1 MDQGTENRICF
12 LGSPHRP
19 FLLLHGR
26 RMGYPASLCPPPP
39 NSIGGYV
46 FITNMLPLHAFI
58 LILMGRYSSRLYVA
72 YSTYYALGTL
82 ASMQIPFVGFMPV
95 RTSEH
100 MAALGIFGLLQ
111 LIAFTQ
117 FVRSLLPTKQ
127 FSLLLRV
134 FLITIFLVSLA
145 ALILLTLTGT
155 IAPWTGRFYSLWD
168 TGYAKIHIPIIA
180 SVSEHQPTP
189 WPSYFFDLSWL
200 IWLFPGGVW
209 LCFQKLGDEHV
220 FVIVY
225 AVMASYFS
233 GVMVRLMLTLTPV
246 VCVCGGIVVSD
257 VLSTYLDARRPVAE
271 ESTEG
276 GRQRKVSG
284 ETNVSASGN
293 GEFAVGD
300 GLTVGIFHL
309 ASKTV
314 VVLSFAYYLALFV
327 RHSTY
332 VTSTAYSSPS
342 VVLASRLA
350 DGSQY
355 IIDDYREAYYW
366 LRMNTPDDARVM
378 SWSTHSLSPVYADN
392 RWDYG
397 YQIAGM
403 ADRTTLVDNNT
414 WNNTHIAVPRSG
426 PPSVLMVDRRES
438 NVKSRRSVVS
448 NSIET

>member
-1 MDQGTENRICF
+1 
-12 LGSPHRP
+12 
-19 FLLLHGR
+19 
-26 RMGYPASLCPPPP
+26 
-39 NSIGGYV
+39 
-46 FITNMLPLHAFI
+46 MLPLHAFI

-117 FVRSLLPTKQ
+117 FVRSLLPSKQ
-127 FSLLLRV
+127 FTLLLRV
-134 FLITIFLVSLA
+134 FLIAIFLASLA

-189 WPSYFFDLSWL
+189 WPSYYFDLNWL

-209 LCFQKLGDEHV
+209 LCFRKLGDEHV

-257 VLSTYLDARRPVAE
+257 VLSTYLDARRPTVVE
-271 ESTEG
+271 VSKD
-276 GRQRKVSG
+276 GRQRRTSGDVSVSDG
-284 ETNVSASGN
+284 TNGM
-293 GEFAVGD
+293 FAVEGE
-300 GLTVGIFHL
+300 V
-309 ASKTV
+309 
-314 VVLSFAYYLALFV
+314 
-327 RHSTY
+327 
-332 VTSTAYSSPS
+332 
-342 VVLASRLA
+342 
-350 DGSQY
+350 
-355 IIDDYREAYYW
+355 E
-366 LRMNTPDDARVM
+366 
-378 SWSTHSLSPVYADN
+378 
-392 RWDYG
+392 
-397 YQIAGM
+397 
-403 ADRTTLVDNNT
+403 
-414 WNNTHIAVPRSG
+414 
-426 PPSVLMVDRRES
+426 LMG
-438 NVKSRRSVVS
+438 
-448 NSIET
+448 